1 MKKNILFYF
10 TAVFLLL
17 FSTKLSA
24 QEIKT
29 LPEFFKQANAFFYH
43 YAENGGI
50 KYDKL
55 KKDRSE
61 LQPLVDFIGKMPL
74 KDINVNQLKAYL
86 INCYN
91 LLVINGVV
99 DKYPIVT
106 VMNTDGF
113 FKKNQH
119 KVGGV
124 TMTLDYLEYK
134 IIFKEFTDA
143 RLHFVLVCAAKGCPP
158 IPNFAYTPD
167 NVSEQINTQCQLAL
181 DNPKFLYLEE
191 KEKKVKLS
199 PIFQWYK
206 DDFFP
211 SIPEFINAHRT
222 QKLPEGYDLS
232 FYEYDWRLNQWEE
245 KK

>member
-1 MKKNILFYF
+1 MKIVSTSCFIFFCIFYL
-10 TAVFLLL
+10 TTTTVG
-17 FSTKLSA
+17 
-24 QEIKT
+24 QEIKNIT
-29 LPEFFKQANAFFYH
+29 VFFKDADAFFTH
-43 YAENGGI
+43 YVENGSI
-50 KYDKL
+50 KYGKL

-61 LQPLVDFIGKMPL
+61 LQPLIDFIGKTPL
-74 KDINVNQLKAYL
+74 KDVDFNKRKAYL

-99 DKYPIVT
+99 DRYPIPT

-113 FKKNQH
+113 FKKVQH
-119 KVGGV
+119 KIGGAM
-124 TMTLDYLEYK
+124 MTLDYLEYK
-134 IIFKEFTDA
+134 VIFKEFTDA

-181 DNPKFLYLEE
+181 DNAKFLYLED

-206 DDFFP
+206 DDFLP
-211 SIPEFINAHRT
+211 SVPEFINAHRT
-222 QKLPEGYDLS
+222 KKLPKDYELS
-232 FYEYDWRLNQWEE
+232 YYEYDWRLNQWEE
-245 KK
+245 N